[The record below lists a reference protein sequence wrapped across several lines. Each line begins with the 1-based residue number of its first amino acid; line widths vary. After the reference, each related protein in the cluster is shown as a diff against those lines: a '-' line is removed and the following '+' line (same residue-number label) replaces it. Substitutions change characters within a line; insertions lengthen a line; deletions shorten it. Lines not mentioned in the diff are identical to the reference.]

1 MRSAKWQAMPLQL
14 TMLFPQEKFEQGEHC
29 VGTTDTY
36 SMTLST
42 LIAARAALLT
52 PEWQEALDNQ
62 TAQVRLLA
70 SESLLD
76 IQRAIASLSNAVL
89 AHIAEQMNAQEEAL
103 QSATANLEE
112 ALEKLDNV
120 QGILVNFASFVN
132 VIAKIVPLI

>member
-1 MRSAKWQAMPLQL
+1 M
-14 TMLFPQEKFEQGEHC
+14 
-29 VGTTDTY
+29 GTTDTY

-120 QGILVNFASFVN
+120 QGILVNVASFVN